1 MNIYILIILCL
12 GIMFM
17 LCGYSNRNNNNKQH
31 TKIIYRYVP
40 RTFEEE
46 QEDRASIDQM
56 FSKMFNRPS
65 VWVDG
70 GIDSNNYISQ

>member
-1 MNIYILIILCL
+1 MNIYILITLCL
-12 GIMFM
+12 GIMLM
-17 LCGYSNRNNNNKQH
+17 LCGYNNRNNNNKQH
-31 TKIIYRYVP
+31 PKIIYKYVP

-70 GIDSNNYISQ
+70 GNDSNNYITQ

>member
-17 LCGYSNRNNNNKQH
+17 LCGYSNRNNNKQH

-70 GIDSNNYISQ
+70 GNDSNNYITQ